1 MDVRRAANEAATGIA
16 ADGVPRDAACPG
28 WASRLQL
35 RYERVG
41 ARTVAWH
48 RHEGATRVLAALHP
62 EGDERCHHVLVHPPG
77 GMAGGDTVDIDLD
90 VRAGAHA
97 LLTTPGAT
105 RFYRSLGAGA
115 AQRLHARVA
124 AGARLEWLPLES
136 LAFEG
141 CIAENRCVFELE
153 PGAGLLAWD
162 MLALGRPAAGD
173 AFAHGSF
180 TQHLEIPGA
189 WLERGRIDGGDR
201 VLRDAPG
208 GLAGAQALGT
218 LLLAAGEALPARRRD
233 ELLEAVREL
242 LHDVP
247 EGVRAGVT
255 SPQPRLLVLR
265 ATAPRIEP
273 LAGLLHAAWARLREH
288 AWGLPACAPRVWST

>member
-1 MDVRRAANEAATGIA
+1 MDLRETASEGGAGIVVDEAA
-16 ADGVPRDAACPG
+16 RDAAGAG

-77 GMAGGDTVDIDLD
+77 GMAGGDTVDVEVD

-136 LAFEG
+136 LAFEA

-153 PGAGLLAWD
+153 PGAELLAWD

-173 AFAHGSF
+173 DFARGSF
-180 TQHLEIPGA
+180 TQHLEIAGV

-201 VLRDAPG
+201 VLREAPG

-218 LLLAAGEALPARRRD
+218 LLLAAGEALTPQRRD
-233 ELLEAVREL
+233 ELLESVREL
-242 LHDVP
+242 LGDLP
-247 EGVRAGVT
+247 DGVHAGVT
-255 SPQPRLLVLR
+255 SPQPRLLALR

-273 LAGLLHAAWARLREH
+273 LAELLRAAWACLRER